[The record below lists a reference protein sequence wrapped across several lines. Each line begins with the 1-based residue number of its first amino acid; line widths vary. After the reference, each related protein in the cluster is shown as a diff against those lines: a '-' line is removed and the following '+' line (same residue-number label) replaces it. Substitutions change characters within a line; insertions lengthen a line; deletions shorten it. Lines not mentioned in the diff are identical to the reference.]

1 MATQPHTTVA
11 IALLGALLALAA
23 SPALASYRMPPAKS
37 YMHRP
42 PPAKKMSESKVEHVV
57 LLSIDGLHS
66 GDLTWWL
73 ANRPMSALAKLAM
86 SGVVYPQAFVKG
98 ITDSFPGVLAL
109 LTGGSSKSHG
119 VYYDDSYSRDLWC
132 PGTPC
137 NGSKP
142 TGPPGCELVLDE
154 SLDYNLSDPNGGRTG
169 INGDSI
175 NPANLPLD
183 KDCKPVYPHQLL
195 TANTI
200 FEVAKSAGLRTAWTD
215 KHPAY
220 DLVQGPSGMGVDQL
234 YTPEINTDY
243 MGLDYTHVAEQI
255 PKYDALHAEAISSWA
270 LGFDYQG
277 NPQSGWGVPAIFGGN
292 FQTVSVVAKLYSP
305 VAYEA
310 DGMTPAASMLTALE
324 EVDGFVG
331 RIAAYVDVAGRT
343 PNTAFIVTAKHGNAP
358 RKASDLQLLPDTL
371 VPNALKAAG
380 VMPAQVTQDTVSLI
394 WLEDASQI
402 AAAVKALEANATAL
416 GIAEVIYG
424 PALLEF
430 AGDPATSPTAPHIV
444 TRVIPGVVYVGNP
457 AKHSKAGDHGGLND
471 DDNHV
476 ALLVSK
482 SGQKPMTVTD
492 RVETRQVAPTV
503 LKLLGL
509 DHTKLTACMTEGC
522 DPLPG
527 LSY

>member
-1 MATQPHTTVA
+1 MSTLRL
-11 IALLGALLALAA
+11 ALLLVLAA
-23 SPALASYRMPPAKS
+23 GPALASYRMPPAMS

-42 PPAKKMSESKVEHVV
+42 PPAKKMSKAENMVESVV

-73 ANRPMSALAKLAM
+73 QNRPMSALAKLAM

-119 VYYDDSYSRDLWC
+119 VYYDDSYSRALWC

-142 TGPPGCELVLDE
+142 TGPPGCELVFDE

-175 NPANLPLD
+175 NPAALPLD
-183 KDCKPVYPHQLL
+183 QDCKPVYPHQLL

-220 DLVQGPSGMGVDQL
+220 DLVQGPSGKGVDQL
-234 YTPEINTDY
+234 YTPEINTDF
-243 MGLDYTHVAEQI
+243 MGADFTHHADQI
-255 PKYDALHAEAISSWA
+255 PMYDALHAEAISSWA

-292 FQTVSVVAKLYSP
+292 FQSVSVVAKLYSP
-305 VAYEA
+305 AAYEA
-310 DGMTPAASMLTALE
+310 DGVTPAASLLAALE
-324 EVDGFVG
+324 DVDGFVG

-343 PNTAFIVTAKHGNAP
+343 PSTAFVVTAKHGNAP
-358 RKASDLQLLPDTL
+358 RKAADLKLLPDTL
-371 VPNALKAAG
+371 VPNALTAAG
-380 VMPAQVTQDTVSLI
+380 IKPAQVTQDTVSLI
-394 WLEDASQI
+394 WLEDASQLQ
-402 AAAVKALEANATAL
+402 AAVKVLEANATAL

-424 PALLEF
+424 SALQAF

-471 DDNHV
+471 DDTHV

-482 SGQKPMTVTD
+482 CGQKPKTVTD

-527 LSY
+527 LDY